1 MLFADPMR
9 ALARCFFAVLA
20 ASRALH
26 RGRFVLPYLA
36 REELQLRTLQMSP
49 RISARCI
56 SKRFR
61 FLGALSLLFSLVTF
75 SAFSELDA
83 LQSPSTTVAGDTPA
97 DVPPLAKDLSPKFKR
112 SDVRKALRKV
122 ADWQLD
128 RARPNFNK
136 DWTYA
141 ALYAGF
147 MAVPASVAGSRY
159 QRAMLE
165 MGKNFA
171 WQLGPRLAHADDE
184 AIGQT
189 YMQLYLEHHDPPM
202 MAPTRQ
208 SFDTVMEMPDD
219 PAKPLWWWCDA
230 LFMAPPVLAELS
242 NATGDRRYLTFLDRE
257 WSITSGKLYDPEQHL
272 FYRDSSFL
280 DKHEPNGKNIFWSR
294 GNGWVM
300 AGLVRV
306 LEYMPK
312 DDPLRPKYIRQLQQ
326 MAAAIAPLQSSD
338 GLWRPGLLDA
348 EAYPLPENSGSA
360 FITYAL
366 AYGVRE
372 HLLDRKRYLP
382 VVKKAWV
389 GLLSHIYEDG
399 RLGCIQPIGAAPG
412 AFTPTSSYVYGVGAF
427 LLAGSEVY
435 KLAN

>member
-1 MLFADPMR
+1 
-9 ALARCFFAVLA
+9 
-20 ASRALH
+20 
-26 RGRFVLPYLA
+26 
-36 REELQLRTLQMSP
+36 MSSSTSSQ
-49 RISARCI
+49 RIFTGM
-56 SKRFR
+56 KL
-61 FLGALSLLFSLVTF
+61 LGALGLIVLLLV
-75 SAFSELDA
+75 SPAFSEMHIVQTPA
-83 LQSPSTTVAGDTPA
+83 PVIAGDAPT
-97 DVPPLAKDLSPKFKR
+97 DVPPLAKDLSPEFKR
-112 SDVRKALRKV
+112 SDVKKALRKV
-122 ADWQLD
+122 ADWQLA
-128 RARPNFNK
+128 RARPNFNQ

-159 QRAMLE
+159 QDAMLE
-165 MGKNFA
+165 MSKSFA
-171 WQLGPRLAHADDE
+171 WQLGPRVAHADDQ

-189 YMQLYLEHHDPPM
+189 YIQMYLEHHDPAM

-208 SFDTVMEMPDD
+208 RFNTVMEMPDD
-219 PAKPLWWWCDA
+219 PSKPLWWWCDA

-242 NATGDRRYLTFLDRE
+242 KATGDRRYLIFLDRE
-257 WSITSGKLYDPEQHL
+257 WSITSGKLYDPAQHL
-272 FYRDSSFL
+272 FYRDESFL
-280 DKHEPNGKNIFWSR
+280 DKHEQNGKNIFWSR

-312 DDPLRPKYIRQLQQ
+312 NDPLRPKYVRQFQQ
-326 MAAAIAPLQSSD
+326 MAAAVAPLQSSD

-348 EAYPLPENSGSA
+348 DAYRLPENSGSA
-360 FITYAL
+360 FIAYAL

-382 VVKKAWV
+382 VVKKAWA

-412 AFTPTSSYVYGVGAF
+412 AFTATSSYVYGVGAF
-427 LLAGSEVY
+427 LLAGSEIY
-435 KLAN
+435 KLSD